1 MAGTTALEKSR
12 GPPADRLYN
21 FTDYN
26 TLGRLPCWLSVKNP
40 PANTED
46 VGSIPRSGRSPE
58 EGNGNP
64 LQYSCL
70 ENPMDRGGWQAIVHG
85 GCKEL
90 DTTETT

>member
-58 EGNGNP
+58 EGNGNS
-64 LQYSCL
+64 LQYFCL
-70 ENPMDRGGWQAIVHG
+70 ENPLDRGDW
-85 GCKEL
+85 
-90 DTTETT
+90 

>member
-40 PANTED
+40 PANTEMATHS
-46 VGSIPRSGRSPE
+46 SILAWRIPWTEEAGRLWSMGP
-58 EGNGNP
+58 
-64 LQYSCL
+64 QRVRH
-70 ENPMDRGGWQAIVHG
+70 D
-85 GCKEL
+85 
-90 DTTETT
+90 